1 MLIISYY
8 WPPSGGGGVQRW
20 LKFVKYLRDFGW
32 EPIIYTPE
40 NPEAPQSDES
50 LLKEVPENIKVLKTK
65 VWEPYQYYKQFTGRK
80 SNEKIQTA
88 FLSEK
93 KNPGLAEKLSIWIRG
108 NLFIPDARRFWIKPS
123 VQFLSNYLQ
132 DNPVDAIVSTGPPH
146 SMHFNWFKAV

>member
-50 LLKEVPENIKVLKTK
+50 LLKEIPEDIKVLKTK
-65 VWEPYQYYKQFTGRK
+65 VWEPYQYYKRFTGRK

-93 KNPGLAEKLSIWIRG
+93 KNPAWPKS
-108 NLFIPDARRFWIKPS
+108 
-123 VQFLSNYLQ
+123 
-132 DNPVDAIVSTGPPH
+132 
-146 SMHFNWFKAV
+146 